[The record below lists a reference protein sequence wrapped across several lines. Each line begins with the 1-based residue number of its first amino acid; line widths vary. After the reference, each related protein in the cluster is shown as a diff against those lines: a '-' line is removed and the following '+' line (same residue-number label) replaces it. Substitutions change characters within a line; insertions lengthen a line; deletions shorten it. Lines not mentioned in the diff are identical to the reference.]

1 MIYNVTFKCVHS
13 CSCVTGG
20 HVENTV
26 TVRRDGDM
34 TQVVHLLLTHAVCM
48 TWGNI
53 F

>member
-1 MIYNVTFKCVHS
+1 MTYDVTLKGVRS
-13 CSCVTGG
+13 CSCVTGR
-20 HVENTV
+20 HVEN

-48 TWGNI
+48 TWGQH